1 MAGLAA
7 LLSFGS
13 DRNSTETLTALSR
26 ALAPRGSEEARGAA
40 GPARLLVRAALPIVH
55 RLDGGAVLVLD
66 GIAEL
71 STLNARY
78 AERGPVGLITGGQP
92 YTLVLADPDGL
103 VLARSGDG
111 PPLYYA
117 RTRSAVLVA
126 SEPTALLAAGV
137 PAEPDPETVQR
148 FLAVGSCDEGA
159 ATFFDGVRRVLPG
172 QVVEIGR
179 GQADNWSV
187 RAHPPVRG
195 RGPAPSGRLALLEAL
210 GQDRV
215 GVLLGPGLPGAAVLG
230 TALSERVD
238 ARGLPV
244 YSVTFPGLPSDSSA
258 YAAALLGPLADSTVR
273 HRSLPFFTDDIDV
286 DAFLADVGEPVP
298 DLAGYLCWA
307 VARASGG
314 EVDALLCSTGWSG
327 PANHLPRLSDRVA
340 ARYGVTLRFPYR
352 ELETTDEALR
362 AELRSLAER
371 TLPPT
376 SARTALAAG
385 NGPLEPPLAEVL
397 LRLRAEVIGALLYP
411 RHGPTDH
418 AGLAAM
424 QELTGA
430 LAAETDRLWRRYVL
444 ERWLHTVVGPYRRP
458 VAAVP
463 AARPA
468 PNRAP
473 AAPTATADGQ
483 DWLLHALTTEPVV
496 AGDRIAEKIAW
507 YVAEFALG
515 ADKPTRQALRQPW
528 HLLVAAKPV
537 AVAQGLARPVWDIRP
552 GPVAQGL
559 ARLAGSGAGRVDP
572 WTVQVALEHGG
583 AARLGAAALCVRLG
597 HRAWADQLAGPLV
610 RSVCPPREHA
620 CAPAHLAVVPPPRQ
634 PQRVAEEI
642 AAALRKGLPADVYA
656 ALSGCAVVGVGTGGM
671 RLLGWSR
678 PGEPPAAL
686 LGALC
691 ADNPFGQDD
700 RRTPL
705 VLALAKPRQVAQSTG
720 RKGGRPAAKR
730 R

>member
-26 ALAPRGSEEARGAA
+26 ALAPRGSEEARGAS

-71 STLNARY
+71 STLTARR

-103 VLARSGDG
+103 VLARNGDG

-126 SEPTALLAAGV
+126 SEPAALLAAGV
-137 PAEPDPETVQR
+137 PAAPDPETVQR

-159 ATFFDGVRRVLPG
+159 ATFFDGIRRVLPG

-179 GQADNWSV
+179 GQADGWSV

-195 RGPAPSGRLALLEAL
+195 RGAAPSGRLALVEAL
-210 GQDRV
+210 GEDRV
-215 GVLLGPGLPGAAVLG
+215 GVLLGPGMPGAAVLG
-230 TALSERVD
+230 TALAERVT

-244 YSVTFPGLPSDSSA
+244 YSVNFPGLPSESSA
-258 YAAALLGPLADSTVR
+258 YAAALLTPLGDGVR
-273 HRSLPFFTDDIDV
+273 HRALPFFADEIDV

-307 VARASGG
+307 VARATGG
-314 EVDALLCSTGWSG
+314 EVDALLCSTGWTG
-327 PANHLPRLSDRVA
+327 PANHLPRLADRVA
-340 ARYGVTLRFPYR
+340 ARYGVSLRFPYR

-362 AELRSLAER
+362 AELRSTAER
-371 TLPPT
+371 ALPPP
-376 SARTALAAG
+376 SARAALAAG
-385 NGPLEPPLAEVL
+385 TAPLEPPLHEVL
-397 LRLRAEVIGALLYP
+397 QRLRAELIGALLYP
-411 RHGPTDH
+411 RHGTTDH
-418 AGLAAM
+418 AGLTAM
-424 QELTGA
+424 QDLPGA
-430 LAAETDRLWRRYVL
+430 GPAATDRLWRRYVL
-444 ERWLHTVVGPYRRP
+444 ERWLLTVVGPHRRP
-458 VAAVP
+458 AGAVP

-468 PNRAP
+468 PGRPP
-473 AAPTATADGQ
+473 AAPAVTADGQ
-483 DWLLHALTTEPVV
+483 DWVRHALTTEPMA
-496 AGDRIAEKIAW
+496 AGDRIADKIAW
-507 YVAEFALG
+507 YVAEFAHG
-515 ADKPTRQALRQPW
+515 ADKPSRQALRQPW
-528 HLLVAAKPV
+528 HLLVAAKPI
-537 AVAQGLARPVWDIRP
+537 AVAQGLARGVWDIRP
-552 GPVAQGL
+552 GAVARAL
-559 ARLAGSGAGRVDP
+559 VRLAGPGTGLTDP
-572 WTVQVALEHGG
+572 WTVQVALEHSG
-583 AARLGAAALCVRLG
+583 AARLGAAALCARFG
-597 HRAWADQLAGPLV
+597 RRAWSDRIAGPLA

-620 CAPAHLAVVPPPRQ
+620 CAPAHLAVVPPPRE
-634 PQRVAEEI
+634 PQQVAEQL
-642 AAALRKGLPADVYA
+642 AAALRKALPADVYA
-656 ALSGCAVVGVGTGGM
+656 ALAGCAVIGVGDGGM

-678 PGEPPAAL
+678 PGDPPAGL
-686 LGALC
+686 LAALC

-705 VLALAKPRQVAQSTG
+705 ILALAKPRQVAQSTG